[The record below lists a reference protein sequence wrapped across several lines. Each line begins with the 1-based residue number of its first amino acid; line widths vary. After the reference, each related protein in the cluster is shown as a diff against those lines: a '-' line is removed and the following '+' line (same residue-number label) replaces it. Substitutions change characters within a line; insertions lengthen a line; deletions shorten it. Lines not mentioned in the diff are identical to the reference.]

1 MALKKGHEI
10 ATIDVE
16 LVTIEIGTTNPV
28 ELGLKTSSQVQVD
41 PQIETTEAIKLII
54 KGVLTAQ
61 KRQIDTITG
70 NTITMTDNVFNP
82 ELVKAIQ
89 GGTITYD
96 EDGSFKSYTPP
107 VVGQEY
113 KPVPFKMNV
122 YSGHYDASGIV
133 IDHEKTT
140 FPNCTGVPVSLS
152 SQDDV
157 FTAPQYTII
166 SAPAEGEAPYKIEMV
181 KELPELGNADWL
193 TTVATMLK
201 DEKR

>member
-61 KRQIDTITG
+61 KRQVDTITG

-193 TTVATMLK
+193 TTVASMFK
-201 DEKR
+201 DEER

>member
-193 TTVATMLK
+193 TAVATMLN